1 MDKRLSGCSTDD
13 NVLCNRP
20 RNQHAET
27 ARVPTLLFGHCPQ
40 RRSLHWLP
48 AACVQIPSDLEH
60 RTQQVL
66 CQMEER
72 SAASQPVCE
81 GTSIGKIKPEEMK
94 KRIDHFETMLKLTSI
109 KNFKPTDGF
118 KGILPDLNLAMHELP
133 ERPAAPKRAADFKQT
148 EFETLLDQTERKP
161 IISNYHLTKAVE
173 TADVELRIPSAV
185 GKFARAVVLG
195 RMHARKHHFVPDWHW
210 IWMDKYLEKSDFIA

>member
-1 MDKRLSGCSTDD
+1 MTMYSAIDHAINMLRQREHPPYFSDIAHNVAVSTGYPLHVFRFRQIW
-13 NVLCNRP
+13 NI
-20 RNQHAET
+20 
-27 ARVPTLLFGHCPQ
+27 VPNKFFVRWKNGALQ
-40 RRSLHWLP
+40 VSLY
-48 AACVQIPSDLEH
+48 AF
-60 RTQQVL
+60 
-66 CQMEER
+66 
-72 SAASQPVCE
+72 

-94 KRIDHFETMLKLTSI
+94 KRIDHFETMLKLTSS
-109 KNFKPTDGF
+109 KNFKSTTDGF

-210 IWMDKYLEKSDFIA
+210 IWMDKYLEKSDFIAQQVYDIENA